1 MNLISIA
8 LKSLRQR
15 ALASSLTALSVALG
29 VMLIVAVLLIAGVV
43 NEAFNRRSV
52 SYDFIVGPKGSDMQL
67 VLSTVYR
74 IEPPIQNL
82 PYLYYLELQ
91 KHPMVD
97 DVVPLAFGDFTE
109 QGAFPIVGTTGKYF
123 EWGSAP
129 GKSYALLAPGKQM
142 SSPFHAI
149 IGSEVARKNGWDVGT
164 KFKLVHGGAD
174 TGHVHDEEFTITG
187 VLAKTGTPDDR
198 TAFVNLEGFYQVAG
212 HEKPS
217 NEAVN
222 AWRDFNG
229 LDPLSGAE
237 LEAEMKKYGIEAEEA
252 HDHDHGH
259 DHGHDHHAHAVPD
272 VMKEVTAILVRMPP
286 ETPTAGVM
294 FAEMLRRGYT
304 PVQAV
309 NPIQPMARLQDQFVG
324 NIRNA
329 LLALTAVILV
339 VSGVGIFVSIYNS
352 MSERLREIAIMR
364 ALGARR
370 ETVFGVILAESLLL
384 CLGGGLIGAVVA
396 HLLLVA
402 AAPAI
407 SARTELLID
416 PFAFEVQELW
426 LLPALILLAVVAGLL
441 PGVRAYRADVAES
454 LGE

>member
-1 MNLISIA
+1 MSLISIA

-129 GKSYALLAPGKQM
+129 GKSYSLLAPGKQM

-149 IGSEVARKNGWDVGT
+149 IGSEVARKNGWGVGT

-212 HEKPS
+212 HEKPP
-217 NEAVN
+217 NEAIN
-222 AWRDFNG
+222 SWRDFNG
-229 LDPLSGAE
+229 LDAVSGAE
-237 LEAEMKKYGIEAEEA
+237 LDAEMKKYGVEAEEA
-252 HDHDHGH
+252 HDHGH
-259 DHGHDHHAHAVPD
+259 DHAHHHAHAVPD
-272 VMKEVTAILVRMPP
+272 VMKEVTAVLVRMPP
-286 ETPTAGVM
+286 GVPTAAVM
-294 FAEMLRRGYT
+294 FRENLRRGFS

-384 CLGGGLIGAVVA
+384 CLGGGLIGGLLA

-402 AAPAI
+402 AAPMI
-407 SARTELLID
+407 SAKTELLID
-416 PFAFEVQELW
+416 PYAFDVQELW